1 MNAPLYNELIAY
13 SNSKLAFHMPGH
25 KFGSIA
31 DLNKLNLSSLDN
43 TEAMGLDNLYEAE
56 GIIKEAMLLM
66 ADFYGAKDSVFL
78 TNGSTAGVITS
89 ILATCNEGD
98 ELIVARNS
106 HHSVWSALVL
116 GGIKP
121 IYISPEY
128 IQKDDILGEVTV
140 DTVRRAFE
148 THPNAKGIIIVSPTY
163 EGIVS
168 DIKGIA
174 EVVHEY
180 DKVLIVDEAH
190 GAHFVLGNCFPVS
203 STRLGADIV
212 INSMHKTLPALTQS
226 GVLHICSNRVKY
238 DKIIET
244 LRMVQTSSPS
254 YMMMGLMDYIRC
266 YILEHHVL
274 IKKQYVDE
282 LVAMR
287 QRLRQLQ
294 VLRLVE
300 GTPHAYDIS
309 KVIISTANTNISGYQ
324 LASVLN
330 KEYGIVVEAA
340 LDTYIILMTTMA
352 DTRETLTRLEQAL
365 RYFDSCLEYR
375 QTYEGINNFM
385 SREIVLGE
393 CPRSIHYGNK
403 VWETLDECVG
413 KKSANN
419 IMLYPPGI
427 PIICIGEVIRDEHIH
442 MIRRFRSKLQG
453 IKRLDNQILIHVV

>member
-66 ADFYGAKDSVFL
+66 ADFYGAMDSVFL

-116 GGIKP
+116 GGIRP

-128 IQKDDILGEVTV
+128 VAKDDILGEITPE
-140 DTVRRAFE
+140 TVRRAFKAY
-148 THPNAKGIIIVSPTY
+148 PRAKGIIIVSPTY

-168 DIKGIA
+168 DIKAIA

-190 GAHFVLGNCFPVS
+190 GAHFVLGNCFPIS
-203 STRLGADIV
+203 STRLGADLV

-226 GVLHICSNRVKY
+226 ALIHICSHRISY
-238 DKIIET
+238 EKIIET

-282 LVAMR
+282 LVHMR
-287 QRLRQLQ
+287 ERLKELRM
-294 VLRLVE
+294 LRLVDRALQ
-300 GTPHAYDIS
+300 AYDIS
-309 KVIISTANTNISGYQ
+309 KVVISTANANISGYQ
-324 LASVLN
+324 LATILN
-330 KEYGIVVEAA
+330 KEYSIVVEAA
-340 LDTYIILMTTMA
+340 LETYVILMTTMA
-352 DTRETLTRLEQAL
+352 DTRETLHRLEQAL
-365 RYFDSCLEYR
+365 KYIDSCLQY
-375 QTYEGINNFM
+375 TPVYESINSFLNN
-385 SREIVLGE
+385 EVVVGE
-393 CPRSIHYGNK
+393 STRSIHYSEK
-403 VWETLDECVG
+403 KWEVLDKCDG
-413 KKSANN
+413 KKSAKN

-427 PIICIGEVIRDEHIH
+427 PIVCIGEVIQAKHIY
-442 MIRRFRSKLQG
+442 MIRRFKNKLQG
-453 IKRLDNQILIHVV
+453 IKVVDNEILLHIV